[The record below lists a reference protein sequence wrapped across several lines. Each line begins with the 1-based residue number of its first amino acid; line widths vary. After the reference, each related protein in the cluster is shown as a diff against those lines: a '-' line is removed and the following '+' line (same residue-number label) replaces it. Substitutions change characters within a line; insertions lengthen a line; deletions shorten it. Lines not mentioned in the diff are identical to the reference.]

1 MSDAGIVTP
10 GVSTRLPYGRHC
22 VGEDDIAAVVAVL
35 RGDFLTTGPIVAA
48 FESALAEVVNAPDA
62 VVCSSGTAALHLA
75 AMSVGLGPGDAAV
88 VPAVTFLATANAV
101 RLTGAEVLFADVD
114 PDTGLMGA
122 DHMAAAIG
130 NAGGRRVRAVFP
142 VHFAGQP
149 APMDEIVALAR
160 AHDIVIVEDACHA
173 FGSTWETRDGGEARI
188 GQAEHGGLAAFS
200 FHPVKTVAMGEGGAL
215 TGQDRAL
222 LERARGLRNH
232 GMTRDSEAFTEHA
245 LAFDAGG
252 AVNPWH
258 YEMTVPGLNYR
269 ASDIHCALGLSQL
282 GKLERFSDRR
292 RRLVAA
298 YDAQIA
304 TLAPL
309 ARPLARREG
318 CVPAWHIYVALID
331 FAAVGTSRRRVMD
344 ALRAGG
350 IGTQVHYIPVHRQ
363 PYYRRRYGE
372 QSLPGAM
379 AYFERCLSLPLFPA
393 MEDGDV
399 DRVVHA
405 LGQALGR

>member
-1 MSDAGIVTP
+1 MDTAS
-10 GVSTRLPYGRHC
+10 VSTRIHLPYGRHC
-22 VGEDDIAAVVAVL
+22 VGEDDIAAVEAVL
-35 RGDFLTTGPIVAA
+35 RGDFLTTGPVVAA
-48 FESALAEVVNAPDA
+48 FESALAEAVSAPGA

-88 VPAVTFLATANAV
+88 VPAITFLATANAV

-122 DHMAAAIG
+122 DHMAAAIEK
-130 NAGGRRVRAVFP
+130 AGDLRVRAAFP

-160 AHDIVIVEDACHA
+160 THDIVIVEDACHA
-173 FGSTWETRDGGEARI
+173 IGSTREMRDGGEARI
-188 GQAEHGGLAAFS
+188 GQAEHGGLAVFS

-215 TGQDRAL
+215 TGQNRAL
-222 LERARGLRNH
+222 LERARRLCNH
-232 GMTRDSEAFTEHA
+232 GMTREREVFTEHA

-258 YEMTVPGLNYR
+258 YEMTVLGLNYR

-282 GKLERFSDRR
+282 GKLARFSERR

-298 YDAQIA
+298 YDARI
-304 TLAPL
+304 TPLAPL

-318 CVPAWHIYVALID
+318 CLPAWHIYVALID
-331 FAAVGTSRRRVMD
+331 FAAAGTPRRRVMD

-350 IGTQVHYIPVHRQ
+350 VGTQVHYIPVHLQ

-372 QSLPGAM
+372 QALPGAM
-379 AYFERCLSLPLFPA
+379 AYFERCLSLPLFPT

-399 DRVVHA
+399 DRVVDA
-405 LGQALGR
+405 LGWALGR